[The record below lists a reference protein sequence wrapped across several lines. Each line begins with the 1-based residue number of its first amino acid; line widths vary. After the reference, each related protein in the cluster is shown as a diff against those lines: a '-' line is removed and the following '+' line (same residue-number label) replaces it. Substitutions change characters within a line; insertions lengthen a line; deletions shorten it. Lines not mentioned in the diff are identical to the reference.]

1 MPTLGA
7 LSGGAVPAGI
17 DGISIVDTLMGK
29 TQAAKEYLYWT
40 WPGAGKAEAEAEDS
54 VPALKS
60 LGWQAIQDPAD
71 GTLAYVHLAS
81 GVQQAESPLLPSGI
95 SPTEGVETGVEARG
109 KVANGKG
116 KKTSGYGIRMG
127 DWKGVV
133 DHCADTVHLK
143 PSANDAFQV
152 YHLPS
157 DPFESTDVAKSAK
170 GKAAIAK
177 FVAQLKAA
185 DVSCKCFQC

>member
-1 MPTLGA
+1 M
-7 LSGGAVPAGI
+7 PAGI

-54 VPALKS
+54 VPALKA
-60 LGWQAIQDPAD
+60 LGWHAIQDPAD

-95 SPTEGVETGVEARG
+95 SPTEGVETGVEAHG

-157 DPFESTDVAKSAK
+157 DPFESTDVANSAK